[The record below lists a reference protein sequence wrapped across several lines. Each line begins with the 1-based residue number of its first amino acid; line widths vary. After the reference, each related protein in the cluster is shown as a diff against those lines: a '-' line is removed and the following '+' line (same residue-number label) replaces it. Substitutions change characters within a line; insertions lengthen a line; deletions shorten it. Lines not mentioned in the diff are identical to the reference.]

1 MCGRGLYPDKYCS
14 NPGLAWFAVFAPS
27 LLGVRVPTGNF
38 NPWLSLCWGRSQ
50 IAIAVSAPANGGGG
64 LGMCVGIWDE

>member
-1 MCGRGLYPDKYCS
+1 MCGHRLFLGRYCT
-14 NPGLAWFAVFAPS
+14 NLEFDRFAAFAPS

-50 IAIAVSAPANGGGG
+50 IASAVSASAIGGGG